1 MIDQEI
7 DAPGHGKVVVDGL
20 NAIDKAYLGKF
31 LCLTS
36 TPEVHTDKKRINI
49 HSMNKEVNLFLLNNS
64 KVCMYI
70 KIV

>member
-20 NAIDKAYLGKF
+20 NSIDKAYLGKF

-36 TPEVHTDKKRINI
+36 TSEVHNDKKRINI